1 MTLGENIRRLRTKR
15 NLSQED
21 LAEQLEVS
29 RQSVSKWETDA
40 STPDLDKLVK
50 LSRVFGVT
58 LDELV
63 CGAQPKP
70 ESPTYIPQLEK
81 TRTPLRVVVGI
92 VLLCMAFLTFWG
104 GALLDGHLGSGL
116 LLAAPFVLCGVI
128 CLLVPWHP
136 GLVCAWTMSAV
147 LDFFAVAGIRCGWR
161 TVLRSLT
168 RMGFSYFDA
177 GWKFF
182 DFAMMVLQLAWIVFL
197 LVWTGRCLLPHI
209 PLLTRKRWDL
219 LCGGWLLFVLLHANW
234 LVWVTPVL
242 SLIDWLR
249 FVLLAVLVA
258 CTAAGKR
265 QNPRAS

>member
-63 CGAQPKP
+63 CGAQLKP

-147 LDFFAVAGIRCGWR
+147 LDFFAVAELDEAS
-161 TVLRSLT
+161 VNLS
-168 RMGFSYFDA
+168 
-177 GWKFF
+177 
-182 DFAMMVLQLAWIVFL
+182 
-197 LVWTGRCLLPHI
+197 
-209 PLLTRKRWDL
+209 DL
-219 LCGGWLLFVLLHANW
+219 CELLHD
-234 LVWVTPVL
+234 LEG
-242 SLIDWLR
+242 
-249 FVLLAVLVA
+249 LLNYRNMAAVHGHGGYLADLFCSA
-258 CTAAGKR
+258 CE
-265 QNPRAS
+265 